1 MSDKIS
7 IFGVNIDKLTLKDAE
22 ERVKSFLNSNT
33 INTIYTP
40 NTEIVMEARK
50 DDELKELLNNGELVI
65 PDGIG
70 LVYASKIKKKT
81 LPERVTGFDLSMKML
96 QIANENGYSIFLV
109 GGKPG
114 IADTAAENIKK
125 EYPNINV
132 VGSHHGYF
140 KGTHTGYKGH
150 DEEIQVINEI
160 NESKPDIVFVGFG
173 APKQEK
179 WIHENKNKLN
189 CKVIIGNGGTVD
201 ILAGTVKRAPEIY
214 QKLGLEWLY
223 RLLKDPKRIK
233 RQMILPLFVL
243 IVLFSRD
250 EVVK

>member
-1 MSDKIS
+1 MRDKIS

-50 DDELKELLNNGELVI
+50 DNDFKELLNKADLVI

-70 LVYASKIKKKT
+70 LVYASRIKKKPLT
-81 LPERVTGFDLSMKML
+81 ERVTGVGLSMKIL
-96 QIANENGYSIFLV
+96 SIANEKKYSIFLV

-114 IADTAAENIKK
+114 VANMAAENIKK
-125 EYPNINV
+125 EYPDINV

-150 DEEIQVINEI
+150 EEEIQVINEI

-179 WIHENKNKLN
+179 WIDENKDKLN

-201 ILAGTVKRAPEIY
+201 ILAGTVKEAPDIF

-223 RLLKDPKRIK
+223 RLLKNPKRIK
-233 RQMILPLFVL
+233 RQMVLPLFVL